1 MQADWSSHMKTIR
14 TNRWPGIIL
23 ALSFAAITV
32 ACGRSAP
39 LQEGSALASEPTAA
53 WVNAFNG
60 GDPAALAA
68 LYAENARS
76 LPPGGPDL
84 VGRSKIES
92 YWRDDLGE
100 GGVTTTLTPTDAV
113 AQGDLVHVEGTY
125 EVKGK
130 DGTELASG
138 QYQQLWTHAGER
150 WQVQREMWRID
161 PALHRETDVAERL
174 TSAWTTA
181 YNAADP
187 KALLALYAD
196 DAALSTVQEG
206 TINGKPAIE
215 TFWVGDFGATKP
227 SSTLTLTDVYV
238 VGELAHLEGDYK
250 VADSGKITQGR
261 YIQLW
266 MRDASGWRIHREM
279 WWR

>member
-1 MQADWSSHMKTIR
+1 MKNIL
-14 TNRWPGIIL
+14 TNRWPGVTL
-23 ALSFAAITV
+23 ALSLAFISA

-39 LQEGSALASEPTAA
+39 LQDGAAVASEPTAA
-53 WVNAFNG
+53 WVTAFNG
-60 GDPAALAA
+60 GDAAVLAA

-76 LPPGGPDL
+76 LPPGGPA
-84 VGRSKIES
+84 VTGRSQIEG

-100 GGVTTTLTPTDAV
+100 GGVTTTLTPVDALT
-113 AQGDLVHVEGTY
+113 QGDLVHVEGTY
-125 EVKGK
+125 RVKGK
-130 DGTELASG
+130 DGAELASG
-138 QYQQLWTHAGER
+138 QYQQLWTRAGGP

-161 PALHRETDVAERL
+161 PALYRETDVAEHL

-181 YNAADP
+181 YNAGDP

-206 TINGKPAIE
+206 TINGKPAVE
-215 TFWVGDFGATKP
+215 AFWVGDFGATKP

-250 VADSGKITQGR
+250 VTDSGKITQGR

-266 MRDASGWRIHREM
+266 MRDADGWRVHREM

>member
-1 MQADWSSHMKTIR
+1 MKSIM
-14 TNRWPGIIL
+14 TNRWPGTIM
-23 ALSFAAITV
+23 ALSFAVITV
-32 ACGRSAP
+32 ACGRSTP
-39 LQEGSALASEPTAA
+39 LQDGSAVASEPTAA
-53 WVNAFNG
+53 WVTAFNA

-68 LYAENARS
+68 VYAENARS
-76 LPPGGPDL
+76 LPPGGPAL
-84 VGRSKIES
+84 IGRSQIES
-92 YWRDDLGE
+92 YWRGDLGE
-100 GGVTTTLTPTDAV
+100 GGLTTTLTPVDAI
-113 AQGDLVHVEGTY
+113 AAGDLVNVEGTY
-125 EVKGK
+125 QVKGK
-130 DGTELASG
+130 DSAELASG
-138 QYQQLWTHAGER
+138 QYQQLWTRAGEA

-181 YNAADP
+181 YNASDP
-187 KALLALYAD
+187 KALLSLYAD

>member
-1 MQADWSSHMKTIR
+1 MNTIL
-14 TNRWPGIIL
+14 TKRWPAIII
-23 ALSFAAITV
+23 ALSFAVITI

-39 LQEGSALASEPTAA
+39 LQDGSAVASEPTAA
-53 WVNAFNG
+53 WVTAFNG
-60 GDPAALAA
+60 GDATVLAA

-76 LPPGGPDL
+76 LPPGGPA
-84 VGRSKIES
+84 VTGRSQIES
-92 YWRDDLGE
+92 YWRGDLGD
-100 GGVTTTLTPTDAV
+100 GGVTTTLTPADAV
-113 AQGDLVHVEGTY
+113 AQGDLVHVDGTY
-125 EVKGK
+125 QVKGK
-130 DGTELASG
+130 SGAELANG
-138 QYQQLWTHAGER
+138 QYQQLWTRADGGP

-161 PALHRETDVAERL
+161 PALHRESDVADRL

-181 YNAADP
+181 YNAGDP

-196 DAALSTVQEG
+196 DAALSTVQDG
-206 TINGKPAIE
+206 TTNGKPAIE
-215 TFWVGDFGATKP
+215 AFWVGDFGATKP
-227 SSTLTLTDVYV
+227 SSTLTLTDAYV

-266 MRDASGWRIHREM
+266 MRDADGWRIHREM

>member
-1 MQADWSSHMKTIR
+1 
-14 TNRWPGIIL
+14 
-23 ALSFAAITV
+23 
-32 ACGRSAP
+32 
-39 LQEGSALASEPTAA
+39 
-53 WVNAFNG
+53 
-60 GDPAALAA
+60 
-68 LYAENARS
+68 
-76 LPPGGPDL
+76 
-84 VGRSKIES
+84 
-92 YWRDDLGE
+92 
-100 GGVTTTLTPTDAV
+100 
-113 AQGDLVHVEGTY
+113 
-125 EVKGK
+125 
-130 DGTELASG
+130 
-138 QYQQLWTHAGER
+138 
-150 WQVQREMWRID
+150 MWRID

-174 TSAWTTA
+174 TSAWTMA
-181 YNAADP
+181 YNAGDP

-266 MRDASGWRIHREM
+266 MRDAKWLAHSPRDVVAVNAGLARSRSRAEPRRPRHGDGVAVGVTEIEDGSF
-279 WWR
+279 